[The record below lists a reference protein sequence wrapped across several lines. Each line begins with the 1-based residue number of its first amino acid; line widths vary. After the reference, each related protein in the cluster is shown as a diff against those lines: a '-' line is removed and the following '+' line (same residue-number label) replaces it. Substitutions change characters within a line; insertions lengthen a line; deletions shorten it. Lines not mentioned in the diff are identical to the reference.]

1 MTDQAYI
8 EATRTS
14 WDAIAAAYA
23 SDMPAFTDNA
33 DDQEAVDAFIAVVR
47 GPVADIGC
55 GPGQTTGYLHSRGAE
70 VFGIDLSPG
79 MLAVARE
86 SHPDL
91 RFDEGSMTALKLADG
106 ELDGILSWYSIV
118 NIPPDLLPTVFA
130 EFHRVLAPGGHVLLA
145 FRVGENDV
153 KHYDEGYG
161 HQVSLDFHR
170 HSPDQVT
177 TLLDAAGLTLVSSQF
192 RDSADIPQAILVAR
206 RPLDTAV

>member
-1 MTDQAYI
+1 MTDQAYL

-14 WDAIAAAYA
+14 WNAIATSYA
-23 SDMPAFTDNA
+23 SAMPAFTDNA
-33 DDQEAVDAFIAVVR
+33 EDQEAVDAFISLVR

-55 GPGQTTGYLHSRGAE
+55 GPGQTTGYLHSRGVE

-79 MLAVARE
+79 MLALARE

-91 RFDEGSMTALKLADG
+91 RFDEGSMTALELADG
-106 ELDGILSWYSIV
+106 ELGGILSWYSIV
-118 NIPPDLLPTVFA
+118 NIPPNLLPAVFA

-145 FRVGENDV
+145 FRVGDNDV

-161 HQVSLDFHR
+161 HKVSLDFHR

-177 TLLDAAGLTLVSSQF
+177 KLLDTAGLTLVTSQF
-192 RDSADIPQAILVAR
+192 RQSAEIPQAILVACR
-206 RPLDTAV
+206 ALDTPV